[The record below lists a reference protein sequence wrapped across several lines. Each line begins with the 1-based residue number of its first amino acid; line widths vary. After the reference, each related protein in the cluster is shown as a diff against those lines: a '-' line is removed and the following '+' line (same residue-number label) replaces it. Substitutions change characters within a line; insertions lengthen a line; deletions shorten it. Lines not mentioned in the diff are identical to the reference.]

1 MPRLEFTYRSRFFT
15 SIKEAC
21 KHYDVSYVLT
31 RKHMKDYHISVG
43 EALDIERNKIKDHN
57 GVSFRTYR
65 EMCDFHG
72 IPYRRFQTRFY
83 HGYSMRECL
92 SGGFLP
98 SLPQSLSAPNAFSF
112 AFSFSFPGNAPF
124 IHILAQ
130 HTHSHQILS
139 PLQSLFPFPEVTS
152 PSTSWPNTHTHTH
165 THTR

>member
-31 RKHMKDYHISVG
+31 RKHMKEYNISVG

-98 SLPQSLSAPNAFSF
+98 KRKRKKSK
-112 AFSFSFPGNAPF
+112 
-124 IHILAQ
+124 
-130 HTHSHQILS
+130 
-139 PLQSLFPFPEVTS
+139 
-152 PSTSWPNTHTHTH
+152 
-165 THTR
+165 

>member
-1 MPRLEFTYRSRFFT
+1 MPRLEFTYHSRFFT

-31 RKHMKDYHISVG
+31 RKHMKEYHISVG

-98 SLPQSLSAPNAFSF
+98 KRKRKKSK
-112 AFSFSFPGNAPF
+112 
-124 IHILAQ
+124 
-130 HTHSHQILS
+130 
-139 PLQSLFPFPEVTS
+139 
-152 PSTSWPNTHTHTH
+152 
-165 THTR
+165 

>member
-83 HGYSMRECL
+83 HYRDKTGIRRLLAITAKGVLLWERK
-92 SGGFLP
+92 FV
-98 SLPQSLSAPNAFSF
+98 LSAKKEF
-112 AFSFSFPGNAPF
+112 
-124 IHILAQ
+124 L
-130 HTHSHQILS
+130 T
-139 PLQSLFPFPEVTS
+139 V
-152 PSTSWPNTHTHTH
+152 
-165 THTR
+165 